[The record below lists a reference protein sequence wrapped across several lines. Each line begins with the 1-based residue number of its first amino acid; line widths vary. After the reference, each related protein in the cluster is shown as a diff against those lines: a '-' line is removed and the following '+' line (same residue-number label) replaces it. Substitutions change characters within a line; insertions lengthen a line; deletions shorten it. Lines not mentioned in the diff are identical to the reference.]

1 MSAGYFQKREKL
13 SLEDLLRAYH
23 ILHYHSIGHITVRS
37 PINPA
42 MFYLPYI
49 SHTLS
54 SDADDFVEYNVADA
68 SPVEKDVKASYLE
81 DISTVKYINGFR
93 L

>member
-1 MSAGYFQKREKL
+1 LKTCSG
-13 SLEDLLRAYH
+13 AYH
-23 ILHYHSIGHITVRS
+23 ILHYHSIGHISVRS
-37 PINPA
+37 PVNPA
-42 MFYLPYI
+42 TFYLPYNI

-81 DISTVKYINGFR
+81 DISTVKYTNGFR